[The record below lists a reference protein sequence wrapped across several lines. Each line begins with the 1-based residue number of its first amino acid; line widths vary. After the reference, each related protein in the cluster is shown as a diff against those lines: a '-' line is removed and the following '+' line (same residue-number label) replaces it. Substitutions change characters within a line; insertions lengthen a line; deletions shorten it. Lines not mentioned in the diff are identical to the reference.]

1 MAYNNNSWEGFD
13 GSQIVYDDAKEK
25 KYQRTIWLVL
35 AVIAGLIFISLLV
48 KHTNEFSMKTKGN
61 YIDAEYYEYNQ
72 HHLARYCDQ
81 DGVIHN
87 YELDSY
93 TPVLDGETVRLYY
106 KENID
111 KAVPANTWYYWTR
124 YYIFFGVMLGI
135 SLWRLIR
142 IYHPVK
148 HS

>member
-1 MAYNNNSWEGFD
+1 
-13 GSQIVYDDAKEK
+13 
-25 KYQRTIWLVL
+25 
-35 AVIAGLIFISLLV
+35 
-48 KHTNEFSMKTKGN
+48 MKTKGN

-72 HHLARYCDQ
+72 HRLARYCDQ

-93 TPVLDGETVRLYY
+93 TPVLNGEIVRLYY
-106 KENID
+106 KDNID